1 MKQRFVLNLHTAFIT
16 SLAISE
22 NGQFIASAAY
32 DGTVHITNIHPDK
45 IVSYKG
51 HDHVMDTDDYAPEPH
66 HTPVVL
72 VDFLPEA
79 GQFLTANSQGQ
90 VTIRTYPSGNLINK
104 YSSRPGEYRAF
115 AVSPDGRLLAGGA
128 DASCKEVAAGAMGTD
143 AGEPD
148 KNLRLWDLDTGKEIW
163 ATEHGQTTEKIPYD

>member
-1 MKQRFVLNLHTAFIT
+1 
-16 SLAISE
+16 
-22 NGQFIASAAY
+22 
-32 DGTVHITNIHPDK
+32 
-45 IVSYKG
+45 
-51 HDHVMDTDDYAPEPH
+51 MDTDDYAPEPH

-104 YSSRPGEYRAF
+104 YSLRPGEYRAF

-128 DASCKEVAAGAMGTD
+128 DASRKEVAAGAMGTD
-143 AGEPD
+143 AGGARQKPAALGPRHRQG
-148 KNLRLWDLDTGKEIW
+148 NLGDRTRSNHRENPL
-163 ATEHGQTTEKIPYD
+163 